1 MNISE
6 YTDLSKIIA
15 TYLKLDFQT
24 EALMRLSKCNMEN
37 ERSIAFISDE
47 YHEYCTISDA
57 NFFCAK

>member
-47 YHEYCTISDA
+47 YHEYCTETDM
-57 NFFCAK
+57 